1 MEMNPS
7 IVKGPYDAKNRQIPL
22 DECKKVYLQRDYSHP
37 VGIRFF
43 NEFPDDLTDYV
54 CIFFANEFITYL

>member
-54 CIFFANEFITYL
+54 CIFLQMNL